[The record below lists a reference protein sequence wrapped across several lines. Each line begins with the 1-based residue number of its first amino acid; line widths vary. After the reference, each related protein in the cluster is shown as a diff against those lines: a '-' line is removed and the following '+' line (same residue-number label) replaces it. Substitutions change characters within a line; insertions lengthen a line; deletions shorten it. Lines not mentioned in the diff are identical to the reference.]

1 MRLSRADTHIRR
13 VTSLLFAC
21 LYYVQTSMG
30 YIHHVR
36 GRMEGSSLSLS
47 VLTERHAHTQAKTNQ
62 LSRGVTVD
70 ISVNTSNCL
79 PAWEVVSV
87 NPA

>member
-1 MRLSRADTHIRR
+1 
-13 VTSLLFAC
+13 
-21 LYYVQTSMG
+21 MG

-36 GRMEGSSLSLS
+36 GRIEGSSLSLS
-47 VLTERHAHTQAKTNQ
+47 VLTERHTHTKTNQ